1 MYNYATLC
9 VAVFYNCTHAHA
21 ESSSFQLTPTTTS
34 YFCYSL
40 LSEPYIDEPDT
51 ADMLLIPPIPDTG
64 TILTGLSVDRQS
76 FFSIYLRNH
85 KLNVETRVG
94 NTSHE
99 LVSQT
104 MLSSATQY
112 QIQYLRQDA
121 EVRIS
126 VSSMSQ
132 LVESINMT
140 LTNSPQMEFR
150 NICIGGGLLE
160 VVNYNGTLENV
171 FFRRYALGE
180 PQNFV
185 NFEQTIIS
193 RSNVIRFTNASE
205 SPFSLS
211 FERYNFDSQQI
222 SFQFRLQPNR
232 RAGVLLY
239 SQNDEYQFSLAIF
252 NGALVIISTSLSNV
266 DNVVFFE
273 SCVNRIYD
281 GLWHHLNIEKIGGGD
296 QTILATGLKFTL
308 DNLHICEI
316 NGSIFGQRLRSLSAT
331 SPLEFGA
338 TTEQFLLGGRG
349 VPYIGCMQNIVFE
362 RGSET
367 FRPNLEAIARA
378 EARFET
384 AGCFYCHGGRMLSC
398 RNSGTCIDRG
408 NLECEC
414 PSEYTGQL
422 CESKR
427 CKECL
432 FAWEYL
438 VLIYVLELSRNRWL
452 TCKDS

>member
-1 MYNYATLC
+1 MHNYATLC
-9 VAVFYNCTHAHA
+9 VAGFYNCTHTHTHA
-21 ESSSFQLTPTTTS
+21 DSSSFLLTPTTTS

-40 LSEPYIDEPDT
+40 LPEPYIDEPDT
-51 ADMLLIPPIPDTG
+51 ADILLIPPIPDTG

-104 MLSSATQY
+104 MLSSATKY

-121 EVRIS
+121 HVTIS

-171 FFRRYALGE
+171 FFRQFALGE

-185 NFEQTIIS
+185 NFEQTLIS

-205 SPFSLS
+205 TPFSLS
-211 FERYNFDSQQI
+211 FGRYNLESQQI

-232 RAGVLLY
+232 RRAGILLY

-252 NGALVIISTSLSNV
+252 NGALLIISTNLSNV
-266 DNVVFFE
+266 DSFILE
-273 SCVNRIYD
+273 TCVNDPVYD

-296 QTILATGLKFTL
+296 QTILATGLNFTL

-316 NGSIFGQRLRSLSAT
+316 NGSVFGQRLRSLSAT

-338 TTEQFLLGGRG
+338 TTEQFQFGGRG

-367 FRPNLEAIARA
+367 FRPNLETTART

-384 AGCFYCHGGRMLSC
+384 AGCFYCHDTRMLSC
-398 RNSGTCIDRG
+398 RNGGTCIDRG
-408 NLECEC
+408 SLECEC

-422 CESKR
+422 CESKQCTMYACVR
-427 CKECL
+427 ISCTDLC
-432 FAWEYL
+432 
-438 VLIYVLELSRNRWL
+438 SRTIKKPMANV
-452 TCKDS
+452 

>member
-1 MYNYATLC
+1 MLLSC
-9 VAVFYNCTHAHA
+9 VAGFSNCTHAHA
-21 ESSSFQLTPTTTS
+21 DSSSFQLTPTTSS

-40 LSEPYIDEPDT
+40 LPEPYIDEPDT
-51 ADMLLIPPIPDTG
+51 ADILLIPPIPDTG

-76 FFSIYLRNH
+76 FFSIYLRNC

-104 MLSSATQY
+104 ILSSATKY
-112 QIQYLRQDA
+112 QIQYLQQDA
-121 EVRIS
+121 HVTIS
-126 VSSMSQ
+126 ISSMSQ

-140 LTNSPQMEFR
+140 LTNSPQREFR
-150 NICIGGGLLE
+150 NICVGGGLLE

-171 FFRRYALGE
+171 FFRQFALGE

-185 NFEQTIIS
+185 NFEQTSIS

-205 SPFSLS
+205 TPSSLS
-211 FERYNFDSQQI
+211 FERYNFESQQI
-222 SFQFRLQPNR
+222 SFQFRLQPDR
-232 RAGVLLY
+232 RPGVLLY
-239 SQNDEYQFSLAIF
+239 SRNDEYQFSLVIF
-252 NGALVIISTSLSNV
+252 SGALLIISTNLSSV
-266 DNVVFFE
+266 LYE
-273 SCVNRIYD
+273 SCENTSVND

-296 QTILATGLKFTL
+296 QTLLATGLKFTL

-338 TTEQFLLGGRG
+338 TTEQFLFGGRG

-362 RGSET
+362 RGSDT
-367 FRPNLEAIARA
+367 FRPNLEATARA

-384 AGCFYCHGGRMLSC
+384 SGCFYCHGAGMLSC
-398 RNSGTCIDRG
+398 RNGGTCIDRG
-408 NLECEC
+408 DPECEC
-414 PSEYTGQL
+414 PSEYTGKL
-422 CESKR
+422 CQSKQ
-427 CKECL
+427 CKIMSACVE
-432 FAWEYL
+432 
-438 VLIYVLELSRNRWL
+438 IS
-452 TCKDS
+452 